1 MYRCSIC
8 KILTEKLQNCDGF
21 VTMHCYLP
29 FLKFQSRQRIFV
41 QFRQR
46 HEAFINTYTRR
57 FKIQTSDMRPPP
69 GRVSASEPTWDTNMV
84 ARNQQRHQV
93 FTFAIIKNAFFL
105 LVSKLAF
112 TETSS
117 VLFKMYKLLK
127 IIRRQLIFKQTSLLR
142 LLLIVVSHT
151 VKIRKFKMLYFQ
163 NERCYR
169 AENFYKDLFFSPLQR
184 GIHKNSEG
192 LAILTT
198 SQ

>member
-1 MYRCSIC
+1 
-8 KILTEKLQNCDGF
+8 
-21 VTMHCYLP
+21 
-29 FLKFQSRQRIFV
+29 
-41 QFRQR
+41 
-46 HEAFINTYTRR
+46 
-57 FKIQTSDMRPPP
+57 
-69 GRVSASEPTWDTNMV
+69 MV

-117 VLFKMYKLLK
+117 VLLKMYKLLK

-163 NERCYR
+163 NERRYR
-169 AENFYKDLFFSPLQR
+169 AENFYKDLFFSPLQH

-198 SQ
+198 SQWKHSIGDTFLWLFSQASKLLLPVEKHDIGGVYDPFSPKPFPKGRMGKYEVK